1 MRPLAHVVTTRH
13 LHAPMWWYGGKGNR
27 VARILRFIPAD
38 ASIYVEP
45 YSGAASLFFA
55 KEPHPFEVLN
65 DRDERVAH
73 LFRALQDQEQ
83 FEALKHR
90 LRDTAC
96 HTGHGTPPVPDRAR
110 RRVS

>member
-1 MRPLAHVVTTRH
+1 MRWP
-13 LHAPMWWYGGKGNR
+13 GGKGNR
-27 VARILRFIPAD
+27 VQKILPYLPYGRGART
-38 ASIYVEP
+38 YVEP